1 MFIIFFIFPQ
11 QGDPPTTDVIL
22 IKDEDD
28 IEGCGVVTGENMHVF
43 DFECSIEGYFT
54 WSHTMSVETNQ
65 FD

>member
-43 DFECSIEGYFT
+43 DFECSIKGYFT
-54 WSHTMSVETNQ
+54 
-65 FD
+65 